1 MIFPERLLSG
11 WPISEMM
18 SLDNLAGHDVFSRG
32 YTSYDVTDFELFNR
46 TFTAVYSGRELERL
60 WPEEEKALE
69 DIMNGTTK
77 MILQTGEDFLKELN
91 DVLDE

>member
-1 MIFPERLLSG
+1 M
-11 WPISEMM
+11 PISEIM
-18 SLDNLAGHDVFSRG
+18 SLDNLAGQDVSSSFSRG
-32 YTSYDVTDFELFNR
+32 YTSYDVTDYELFNR
-46 TFTAVYSGRELERL
+46 TFTAVNSDLQLERL

-69 DIMNGTTK
+69 DIMSGKTK